1 MLQSEPAVFVS
12 SADLGAGPV
21 TEPGPQL
28 YEPDLRSEM
37 RPVPNLVPRPELR
50 IVVEHAVETVFG
62 VETCDLQMS
71 RRGTARVAL
80 ARQTAMYLA
89 HVALELTLTQVGMLF
104 QRDRTTVAHAC
115 AVIEDR
121 RDDPHFDR
129 ALELLERVVNAL
141 RPRSAFRR

>member
-1 MLQSEPAVFVS
+1 MLQSEPILPLFA
-12 SADLGAGPV
+12 P
-21 TEPGPQL
+21 THPPGFGNDPNVGFA
-28 YEPDLRSEM
+28 PPLR
-37 RPVPNLVPRPELR
+37 L
-50 IVVEHAVETVFG
+50 IVEHAVETVFG
-62 VETCDLQMS
+62 VETCQLQMTQ
-71 RRGTARVAL
+71 RGPARVAL

-89 HVALELTLTQVGMLF
+89 HVGLSLSFTEVGMLF

-141 RPRSAFRR
+141 QPGQMFGR